1 MGKPVYRRILL
12 KLSGEALMGKREF
25 GIDQKVL
32 AGLAAEVKQV
42 VKLGVQVASVTHE
55 GIKIS
60 VEAEAPS
67 YTAFREYITALEE
80 SGRFSSPVPPP
91 EGYPYTTRGTNK
103 LESRS
108 GKPVAKIEAAKPAS
122 TPAKTTTPATQK

>member
-1 MGKPVYRRILL
+1 M
-12 KLSGEALMGKREF
+12 
-25 GIDQKVL
+25 
-32 AGLAAEVKQV
+32 
-42 VKLGVQVASVTHE
+42 QVASVLHE

-91 EGYPYTTRGTNK
+91 EGYPYTTSGIIK
-103 LESRS
+103 LESKS
-108 GKPVAKIEAAKPAS
+108 GKPVAKVEPAKPAAT